1 MSSQIRK
8 KSQNAA
14 AEQQTEAAMVIA
26 ETPAARPWSRLS
38 TDLFKYR
45 GGHYPLCIDQYS
57 WRSLSAH
64 LFHLSDSVLI
74 RLHFCVKTW

>member
-14 AEQQTEAAMVIA
+14 AEQQTEEAMVIA
-26 ETPAARPWSRLS
+26 ETPARPWSRLS

-57 WRSLSAH
+57 WMSLSAY

-74 RLHFCVKTW
+74 RLDFCVKTW

>member
-26 ETPAARPWSRLS
+26 ETPARPWSRLS
-38 TDLFKYR
+38 TDLFEYR

-74 RLHFCVKTW
+74 RLDFCVKTW